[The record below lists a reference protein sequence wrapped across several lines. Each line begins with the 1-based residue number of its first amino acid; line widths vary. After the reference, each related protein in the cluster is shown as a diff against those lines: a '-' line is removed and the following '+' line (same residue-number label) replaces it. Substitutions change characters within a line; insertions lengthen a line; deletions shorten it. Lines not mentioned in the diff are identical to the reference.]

1 MFAIVDDSGTWWYS
15 EGWCD
20 DQPVAEEASAE
31 PDGQQ
36 KQDVL
41 VLSALV
47 SFPEV
52 PCLPCEPW
60 MFDMSLEDDDG
71 LYVED
76 HSEGFDLCLN
86 RALTCCCLNSNFH
99 DMYDF
104 CDMWLDCG
112 DLGAWT
118 FEACCFDLN
127 LLAWTFGTCRHDLN
141 TFVHVGVDSV
151 CELDPIDEKNEP
163 NTPSTHGVLKAR
175 ESMTECCETE
185 GHMVS
190 KPCEMMLNGI
200 GPGESFWLLDSGASM
215 SVVSRDV
222 LKQFQHSEIQNNVGP
237 LQAANGTSVDLEGS
251 CKLLLQIEVLDRDGN
266 VKPAVIPLDVMV
278 GRTTYPIISVCK
290 LTQQGWDVTF
300 DQDHVRMF
308 HRKSQHVVRDLSF
321 WHDTPW
327 IRVVPYE
334 GNDVALNVS
343 PVVADSF
350 PKGDTVCALSA
361 DQMVQH
367 RFRGHRPCEPTCEV
381 CQSCRGVTKHSRK
394 KTPKGTEFENHADA
408 DFGFLNKDF
417 EWVPES
423 EDSERGNVKFLVL
436 RESYSPSI
444 GCVLMTGDR
453 QRDNRQLQK
462 WLFEMGLWGSKDQ
475 HSLRVI
481 TDAESSV
488 GNFIASAGL
497 PMGVVVEWAPPQ
509 GHQANGTAERTIRE
523 IKESLKTLQLDFQKM
538 GYTLVFSS
546 LVLQCCMNYICFAHN
561 NFMTVQQSS
570 RTPRDLVIGDKAR
583 NHAFALFG
591 CKVLAEIPES
601 VKSKNPNLPRFVE
614 GVYLHPEFSSMGVL
628 VSARIRIGSEMVTQ
642 RFVAKSIKLCMPVE
656 ILDGHGLF
664 VKLVDERSGLPE
676 APRSSEEVVVPLPSD
691 LKCPAT
697 GPPVKWLDEH
707 GVSLKCSACKEIEIR
722 GTRGNKNHSR
732 ACMERYEN
740 WIRSELNL
748 ARGSKPSDSEPK
760 GEQEVKREGSGRE
773 VSDLG
778 GSESVPVTRQ
788 GALDSFEELDP
799 LAFDPQ
805 DDVLTGPTAELK
817 IEPKVESQEPVDVN
831 LGGGEGSTSQAGS
844 SSQSGGVSRPDSL
857 GSYPKASVGVKRK
870 WSEEDL
876 MTERRGLKREPDVEL
891 AELDREV
898 RDDNKRIDVKPD
910 IAGLVSGMTCDSSL
924 SETPI
929 NDLHEVYALAFLT
942 TDSDDLICHLPL
954 ASLKFDKNASSSVV
968 SFGDKRIRIWC
979 PSGSIDDSTLEE
991 LPGDLT
997 LDGMKT
1003 EIGNLDCMQ
1012 CGDLM
1017 TESEIGDLRKQC
1029 RVIPS
1034 RWVTTRKN
1042 ASLVRSRI
1050 VLKDIAKG
1058 AESARSL
1065 GISSPTPSS
1074 EALFA
1079 MLCFAGQR
1087 DWLVGAADISAA
1099 FMATPLRSR
1108 NVIAKLP
1115 ASITSMTG
1123 EALYLWLSKALN
1135 GLRSASQEWNVYLSS
1150 IVDKC
1155 RLRSCGLEPCLYSG
1169 LLPSGEPCMI
1179 LSYVDDLICV
1189 GPSVDAIDF
1198 VFDTVGKNVRLKRTG
1213 LIHDHSKGGQLR
1225 FLGRL
1230 ITRRRGEKS
1239 LLISLPSNYL
1249 DDTFASYQIKTNA
1262 KGPPDVTPVIDREGV
1277 EELSSDAYARFRAAL
1292 GKVSWMAQ
1300 TRGDLR
1306 AWIGILA
1313 TQQSRPTQ
1321 YTEHAM
1327 RMLLRYLRGD
1337 MNVPVRFPSDSQ
1349 LLDSEVFQ
1357 GPHIVAFS
1365 DASHAPLRTTG
1376 RRGISGGVLTFHDVR

>member
-1 MFAIVDDSGTWWYS
+1 MFAMVDDRYS

-47 SFPEV
+47 SCPEV
-52 PCLPCEPW
+52 PCLPCEPC
-60 MFDMSLEDDDG
+60 MVDMSLEDDDG

-86 RALTCCCLNSNFH
+86 RALICCCLNSNFH
-99 DMYDF
+99 DMHDF

-118 FEACCFDLN
+118 FEACCCDLN
-127 LLAWTFGTCRHDLN
+127 LLAWTFGTCRYDLN

-151 CELDPIDEKNEP
+151 CELDPINEKNEP

-222 LKQFQHSEIQNNVGP
+222 LKQLQHSEIQNNVGP

-327 IRVVPYE
+327 ICVVPYE

-367 RFRGHRPCEPTCEV
+367 RFRGHRPYEPTCEV

-394 KTPKGTEFENHADA
+394 KTPKGTEFEIHA

-423 EDSERGNVKFLVL
+423 EDSGRGNVKFLVL
-436 RESYSPSI
+436 RESYSSSI

-497 PMGVVVEWAPPQ
+497 PMGVVVERAPPQ

-546 LVLQCCMNYICFAHN
+546 TIVLQCCMNYICFAHN
-561 NFMTVQQSS
+561 NFTTVQQSS

-591 CKVLAEIPES
+591 CKVLAELPES

-614 GVYLHPEFSSMGVL
+614 GVYLHPEFSSMGVW

-664 VKLVDERSGLPE
+664 VKLV
-676 APRSSEEVVVPLPSD
+676 
-691 LKCPAT
+691 
-697 GPPVKWLDEH
+697 
-707 GVSLKCSACKEIEIR
+707 
-722 GTRGNKNHSR
+722 
-732 ACMERYEN
+732 
-740 WIRSELNL
+740 
-748 ARGSKPSDSEPK
+748 
-760 GEQEVKREGSGRE
+760 
-773 VSDLG
+773 
-778 GSESVPVTRQ
+778 
-788 GALDSFEELDP
+788 
-799 LAFDPQ
+799 
-805 DDVLTGPTAELK
+805 
-817 IEPKVESQEPVDVN
+817 
-831 LGGGEGSTSQAGS
+831 
-844 SSQSGGVSRPDSL
+844 
-857 GSYPKASVGVKRK
+857 
-870 WSEEDL
+870 
-876 MTERRGLKREPDVEL
+876 
-891 AELDREV
+891 
-898 RDDNKRIDVKPD
+898 
-910 IAGLVSGMTCDSSL
+910 
-924 SETPI
+924 
-929 NDLHEVYALAFLT
+929 
-942 TDSDDLICHLPL
+942 
-954 ASLKFDKNASSSVV
+954 
-968 SFGDKRIRIWC
+968 
-979 PSGSIDDSTLEE
+979 
-991 LPGDLT
+991 
-997 LDGMKT
+997 
-1003 EIGNLDCMQ
+1003 
-1012 CGDLM
+1012 
-1017 TESEIGDLRKQC
+1017 
-1029 RVIPS
+1029 
-1034 RWVTTRKN
+1034 
-1042 ASLVRSRI
+1042 
-1050 VLKDIAKG
+1050 
-1058 AESARSL
+1058 
-1065 GISSPTPSS
+1065 
-1074 EALFA
+1074 
-1079 MLCFAGQR
+1079 
-1087 DWLVGAADISAA
+1087 
-1099 FMATPLRSR
+1099 
-1108 NVIAKLP
+1108 
-1115 ASITSMTG
+1115 
-1123 EALYLWLSKALN
+1123 
-1135 GLRSASQEWNVYLSS
+1135 
-1150 IVDKC
+1150 
-1155 RLRSCGLEPCLYSG
+1155 
-1169 LLPSGEPCMI
+1169 
-1179 LSYVDDLICV
+1179 
-1189 GPSVDAIDF
+1189 
-1198 VFDTVGKNVRLKRTG
+1198 
-1213 LIHDHSKGGQLR
+1213 
-1225 FLGRL
+1225 
-1230 ITRRRGEKS
+1230 
-1239 LLISLPSNYL
+1239 
-1249 DDTFASYQIKTNA
+1249 
-1262 KGPPDVTPVIDREGV
+1262 
-1277 EELSSDAYARFRAAL
+1277 
-1292 GKVSWMAQ
+1292 
-1300 TRGDLR
+1300 
-1306 AWIGILA
+1306 
-1313 TQQSRPTQ
+1313 
-1321 YTEHAM
+1321 
-1327 RMLLRYLRGD
+1327 
-1337 MNVPVRFPSDSQ
+1337 
-1349 LLDSEVFQ
+1349 
-1357 GPHIVAFS
+1357 
-1365 DASHAPLRTTG
+1365 
-1376 RRGISGGVLTFHDVR
+1376 